1 MNTSEAHVK
10 RPLNAFM
17 VWSCVRRRQISVQRP
32 ELPSSEVSKLLGA
45 EWANMTDAEKSPF
58 FTESKRLRLLHL
70 RKYPNYK
77 YRPRRKTRKPAD
89 HPSRP
94 SAQFPVLQSFKEG
107 FLPFLPTTQH
117 PLRPV
122 PDSAACPTMYPLRWP
137 QLDELSGYPAAF
149 LESFPTQQ
157 WSASLHLPAPQLIPT
172 SSSSSSSSHNLPSDL
187 NPRDTPGIFRPWESE
202 KKEVSENHHAAAGQ

>member
-1 MNTSEAHVK
+1 MFTTGVK
-10 RPLNAFM
+10 AG
-17 VWSCVRRRQISVQRP
+17 QGSVQCGTVFSVFIGCAAAATPQEIPKLQVPAQTQNQKASRP
-32 ELPSSEVSKLLGA
+32 PQQV
-45 EWANMTDAEKSPF
+45 
-58 FTESKRLRLLHL
+58 
-70 RKYPNYK
+70 RKKAVTGVRAAPGQA
-77 YRPRRKTRKPAD
+77 RPCSGCKDSVKV
-89 HPSRP
+89 RP
-94 SAQFPVLQSFKEG
+94 SAQFPVLQGFKEG